1 MQYGKV
7 PYEFQANAF
16 TQGELSV
23 IISAMRQIGWQH
35 HSILENHYLRIEGT
49 NQGCYSYVG
58 KKFLGETLLNLGKVC
73 VYKGI
78 AIHEIIHAL
87 GYLHEQQRPDRD
99 SFIRVNYENIDPSEK

>member
-1 MQYGKV
+1 
-7 PYEFQANAF
+7 
-16 TQGELSV
+16 
-23 IISAMRQIGWQH
+23 MRQIAWQH

-49 NQGCYSYVG
+49 NQGCYSYVV
-58 KKFLGETLLNLGKVC
+58 KKFLGETLLNLGKGC